1 MSTLKISTTPKHEI
15 SPYLYMQFM
24 EPLGTADPSVDTAWD
39 FIENCWDER
48 AMEIIYAINT
58 DDILHNYLQYGV
70 QDTNYT
76 INQTTGLIDHSQINP
91 DNKYYMNSIYTG
103 DIFRIHA
110 NETWN
115 DVDKVNGKIQ
125 NDQSRVYK
133 SSDN

>member
-1 MSTLKISTTPKHEI
+1 
-15 SPYLYMQFM
+15 
-24 EPLGTADPSVDTAWD
+24 
-39 FIENCWDER
+39 
-48 AMEIIYAINT
+48 
-58 DDILHNYLQYGV
+58 
-70 QDTNYT
+70 
-76 INQTTGLIDHSQINP
+76 
-91 DNKYYMNSIYTG
+91 MNSIYTG